1 MTRSRKASKK
11 KSPVG
16 WQVFLS
22 RAWGSARL
30 PLLMIAIAL
39 LPRLLVLFELT
50 DSPLFYYPA
59 IDSETYH
66 EMAMRIAAGDLVGR
80 TAFWQA
86 PLYPYFLG
94 MIYSVFGVNILA
106 AKVIQMLMGA
116 LNCYLVFAVAV
127 RVFNKRT
134 GWLAYAIAV
143 LYGPFIFFSAELM
156 APVLLNLLL
165 LSTLLVLLSY
175 GNRPRATKALVSG
188 ALLGL
193 AQIGHGLTIAFLPIA
208 IGWLVFIHKR
218 KQQGLSISA
227 KAAGYML
234 LGFLPLIMLTTVR
247 NYAVDREVVLVSAN
261 FGANFYLGN
270 HPNYDSTTAI
280 RPGLEWDEFIQEAAV
295 NGHKTPAQSSAYFTE
310 KALRNIA
317 DSPSAFLG
325 LLTKKTWLLLS
336 GEEIK
341 RNLDIYHFRG
351 YSMLLKALIWRAV
364 IAFPSGLIL
373 PLALTWILCFFMKRD
388 SNGNRGRKWLLI
400 LFVFTQAAAMLVF
413 FISTRYR
420 LPMMPTA
427 IVFAAAMMLQLI
439 DMIRHSKIVAALPSI
454 LILCAL
460 LFFCN
465 IPRSRADSRGIAENA
480 FYEGLAYS
488 RAGDYPTAIGKYEAA
503 LLSMPDYPMAE
514 YNLALC
520 YDRTG
525 RHAQAREL
533 FDKIVAKHPESFV
546 TKLVVGNAQLNRNNL
561 REAENLFK
569 AVLDINPN
577 SVEALVN
584 LGHIYRLQKDSTR
597 ALAVLRSSLVKDPK
611 AYKAYN
617 QIGAVYMQFGQPR
630 LAEANFRRAYE
641 LNHSYPSALNNLA
654 AICNMTSRTAEAR
667 EYLEN
672 ALKLDPDNA
681 TTLLNLGALEL
692 KQVKPAEALRFF
704 DRAVAVSPDMP
715 QAHHY
720 RGIALLSLR
729 RTADARKSFRQALKL
744 DPGYEPS
751 RKELQRIGS

>member
-1 MTRSRKASKK
+1 
-11 KSPVG
+11 
-16 WQVFLS
+16 
-22 RAWGSARL
+22 
-30 PLLMIAIAL
+30 MIAIAL

-66 EMAMRIAAGDLVGR
+66 KMAMKIAAGDLVGR

-94 MIYSVFGVNILA
+94 LIYSVFGVNILA
-106 AKVIQMLMGA
+106 AKIIQMLMGA
-116 LNCYLVFAVAV
+116 LNCYLIFAVAV
-127 RVFNKRT
+127 RVFNRKT
-134 GWLAYAIAV
+134 AWLAYAVVV
-143 LYGPFIFFSAELM
+143 LYGPFIFFSVELM
-156 APVLLNLLL
+156 APVLLNLIL

-175 GNRPRATKALVSG
+175 GNRPRATKALASG

-193 AQIGHGLTIAFLPIA
+193 AQIGHGLTIAFLPMA
-208 IGWLVFIHKR
+208 IGWLVLVHRR
-218 KQQGLSISA
+218 KMQGLSISA

-234 LGFLPLIMLTTVR
+234 LGFLPLIMLTAVR

-280 RPGLEWDEFIQEAAV
+280 RPGLEWDEFIQEAATK
-295 NGHKTPAQSSAYFTE
+295 GHKTPAQSSAYFTD

-351 YSMLLKALIWRAV
+351 YSMLLKALIWRTG

-373 PLALTWILCFFMKRD
+373 PLALTWMLCFFMKRD
-388 SNGNRGRKWLLI
+388 SNGDRERKWLLV
-400 LFVFTQAAAMLVF
+400 LFVISQAAAMLIF

-427 IVFAAAMMLQLI
+427 IVFAAAMTLQLI
-439 DMIRHSKIVAALPSI
+439 DMIRRSRVAAALPSL
-454 LILCAL
+454 LILFAL
-460 LFFCN
+460 LFLCN
-465 IPRSRADSRGIAENA
+465 IPRSKADSRGIAENA

-488 RAGDYPTAIGKYEAA
+488 KAGNCPTAIGKYEAA
-503 LLSMPDYPMAE
+503 LSSTPDYPMAE

-520 YDRTG
+520 YDQIG
-525 RHAQAREL
+525 KPEQAREI
-533 FDKIVAKHPESFV
+533 FERIVARHPESFV

-561 REAENLFK
+561 NEAEKLFK
-569 AVLDINPN
+569 EVLDINPN
-577 SVEALVN
+577 SVEALAN

-597 ALAVLRSSLVKDPK
+597 ALAVLRSSLVKDPR
-611 AYKAYN
+611 AYKAHN

-630 LAEANFRRAYE
+630 LAEAGFLRAYE
-641 LNHSYPSALNNLA
+641 LNRCYPSALNNLA
-654 AICNMTSRTAEAR
+654 TICNMTNRTREAR
-667 EYLEN
+667 KYLDK
-672 ALKLDPDNA
+672 ALKLEPDNV

-692 KQVKPAEALRFF
+692 KQVKPDEALRLF
-704 DRAVAVSPDMP
+704 DRAVTVSPNMP

-729 RTADARKSFRQALKL
+729 RTADARKSFKQALKI
-744 DPGYEPS
+744 DPGFEPS
-751 RKELQRIGS
+751 RKELQKISP